1 MMLDDPNLPSKLAM
15 PLLGYDGYDTEV
27 GAQAVWT
34 MMLSAIVLPVR

>member
-15 PLLGYDGYDTEV
+15 PLLGYDGYEV